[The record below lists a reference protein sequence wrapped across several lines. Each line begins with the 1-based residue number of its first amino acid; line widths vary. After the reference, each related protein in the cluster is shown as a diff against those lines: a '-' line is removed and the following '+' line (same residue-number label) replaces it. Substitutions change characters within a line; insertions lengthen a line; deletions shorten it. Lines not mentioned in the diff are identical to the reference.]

1 MDSLQQHLD
10 KLLREE
16 QVELAATCASSILG
30 IRAGLTPNQQSL
42 FNTPWGKAP
51 ESEEEQFHQDLVW
64 IHKVLPPNDKFNP
77 KLAEQGIY
85 KKMRLKVLADFWKPI
100 YEKADLEEQ
109 GLKLQKTYKRHIPN
123 NKKRLPVPIRTS
135 LRAIRKNLAEGGQ
148 IV

>member
-1 MDSLQQHLD
+1 MEPLKNHLDSL
-10 KLLREE
+10 LRKE
-16 QVELAATCASSILG
+16 QVELVVTCASSVLG

-64 IHKVLPPNDKFNP
+64 IYKVLPPNDRFNP
-77 KLAEQGIY
+77 KLAEQGVY

-100 YEKADLEEQ
+100 YEKADQEEQ
-109 GLKLQKTYKRHIPN
+109 GLNLQKTYKRHIPN
-123 NKKRLPVPIRTS
+123 NKKKLPVPIRTS
-135 LRAIRKNLAEGGQ
+135 LRAIRKNLAEGGH